1 MRLPFS
7 LFLALKYLRP
17 KRTFVSVITIIS
29 VLGVLL
35 GVAVLVIVLA
45 VMTGFDDM
53 WREKIL
59 SFNAHVTV
67 TSDGIIED
75 AASVMDEVQGVPGVK
90 GAAPFVQGLVF
101 LKHGDRIQTPLL
113 RGIDLRYESKVSRIP
128 EHIVRGSFEVD
139 DDSIIV
145 GRDLA
150 IMLGLAIG
158 DRVLVYSPQS
168 FSEPDELHLPDELT
182 VSGIFELGMWD
193 YDYGYVLTSLNRAR
207 ELYKIEEGVHAVQ
220 IMTDDPFRSAEI
232 QARLRTALGPLFDVT
247 TWQEQNRQLFGALQ
261 VEKNMMF
268 FLLIIIAVVAVFGI
282 CNTLITVSVQKT
294 REIGLLRAIG
304 YTSRQ
309 VMGVF
314 VWQGW
319 IQGFVGTLL
328 GIGLGMV
335 VLRHRNDLLSFLN
348 RDLGMELLP
357 KELYHLSELPATV
370 LWSDVLIIAVSVLVM
385 CTVAGLIPAWRAARL
400 DPVRALRYE

>member
-29 VLGVLL
+29 VMGVLL

-53 WREKIL
+53 WRDKIL

-67 TSDGIIED
+67 TSGGVIED
-75 AASVMDEVQGVPGVK
+75 TGPLMEELRGVPGVK
-90 GAAPFVQGLVF
+90 GVAPFAQGLVF
-101 LKHGDRIQTPLL
+101 LKFADRIQTPLL
-113 RGIDLRYESKVSRIP
+113 RGIDLRYEKEVSRIP
-128 EHIVRGSFEVD
+128 EHIVRGKFDVND
-139 DDSIIV
+139 DTIIV

-150 IMLGLAIG
+150 VMLGMAVG
-158 DRVLVYSPQS
+158 DRVLVYSPQA
-168 FSEPDELHLPDELT
+168 FGEPDEMHLPDELT
-182 VSGIFELGMWD
+182 IAGIFELGMWD
-193 YDYGYVLTSLNRAR
+193 YDYGYVITSINRAR
-207 ELYKIEEGVHAVQ
+207 ELYKIEEGAHAVQ
-220 IMTDDPFRSAEI
+220 VMTDDPFRAAEVKERI
-232 QARLRTALGPLFDVT
+232 QAAVGPLYDVT

-268 FLLIIIAVVAVFGI
+268 FLLIFIALVAAFGI
-282 CNTLITVSVQKT
+282 CNTLITVAVQKT

-304 YTSRQ
+304 YSPNQ

-319 IQGFVGTLL
+319 IQGFLGTALGVGFGLL
-328 GIGLGMV
+328 VLQFRNGLM
-335 VLRHRNDLLSFLN
+335 NFLN
-348 RDLGMELLP
+348 RNLGMELLP
-357 KELYHLSELPATV
+357 KELYHLSQIPATV
-370 LWSDVLIIAVSVLVM
+370 LPADILIISLSVLVM
-385 CTVAGLIPAWRAARL
+385 CTLAGLIPAWRAARL